1 MIFMDA
7 AKAQYQEFFSHALR
21 MLKPGGLLVSDNVL
35 YKGMTATDEL
45 VQRRKITIV
54 KRLRAYLSMLSSSE
68 ELMTSVLPIGD
79 GVALSIKK

>member
-1 MIFMDA
+1 
-7 AKAQYQEFFSHALR
+7 
-21 MLKPGGLLVSDNVL
+21 
-35 YKGMTATDEL
+35 MTATDEL